1 MPSSLIKAA
10 ICLAI
15 LSVGAAF
22 LAASV
27 TPSPPV
33 PKEQMALYSISSAD
47 GKVQP
52 ASERSKSKAKKVA
65 LQRFPEGPIDFRN
78 YKQAI
83 HPIEGYQTKF
93 LPGWTFSFDNVIVT
107 PDAEVITRIT
117 EGKNAAFKWE
127 LEKRKARKRGR
138 YIVEATLPKTRPGV
152 VAAPLWLYSEGAREG
167 AHEFDFEL
175 MNGRIEYNLHNGN
188 GGFNMRKVNKD
199 LGGHRVRFEI
209 DRRPNKV
216 TMRIESLTDGFKDEL
231 VVTPRKVR
239 SWAKQPGAPKK
250 LRWPPNRMAMYPVM
264 EFWVSNSPD
273 WVGKWQTLAPGQ
285 SIEMTMHGYSFTEK

>member
-1 MPSSLIKAA
+1 MSSLMIKVAA
-10 ICLAI
+10 CLALCI
-15 LSVGAAF
+15 SAAF
-22 LAASV
+22 SDASM
-27 TPSPPV
+27 PLSPGGPNE
-33 PKEQMALYSISSAD
+33 KTAIYSLSSAD
-47 GKVQP
+47 GQVQP
-52 ASERSKSKAKKVA
+52 ASDRPKSKAKKIA
-65 LQRFPEGPIDFRN
+65 LKRFPDGPIAFRN

-83 HPIEGYQTKF
+83 HPIEGYQTKL
-93 LPGWTFSFDNVIVT
+93 LPGWTFNFDNVIVT

-117 EGKNAAFKWE
+117 ERNVAAFKWE

-138 YIVEATLPKTRPGV
+138 YIVEATLPETRPGI

-188 GGFNMRKVNKD
+188 GGFNMRRVNKD

-231 VVTPRKVR
+231 VVTPTKVR
-239 SWAKQPGAPKK
+239 KWAKVPGAPKN
-250 LRWPPNRMAMYPVM
+250 LRWPPNQTAMYPVM
-264 EFWVSNSPD
+264 EFWVSNASD
-273 WVGKWQTLAPGQ
+273 WAGKWQPLPPGE
-285 SIEMTMHGYSFTEK
+285 SIEMVMHGYSFTEE

>member
-1 MPSSLIKAA
+1 MSSTLIKIA
-10 ICLAI
+10 IFLAI

-22 LAASV
+22 LGAAAP
-27 TPSPPV
+27 PSPRGPN
-33 PKEQMALYSISSAD
+33 EQAALYSLSGAD
-47 GKVQP
+47 AKAQP
-52 ASERSKSKAKKVA
+52 ASERSKSKTRKVA
-65 LQRFPEGPIDFRN
+65 LQRFPDGPIAFRK
-78 YKQAI
+78 YEQAI
-83 HPIEGYQTKF
+83 HPIEGYQTKL

-107 PDAEVITRIT
+107 RNAEVITRIT
-117 EGKNAAFKWE
+117 EGKVAAFKWE

-239 SWAKQPGAPKK
+239 KWAKQSNAPKN
-250 LRWPPNRMAMYPVM
+250 LRWPPNRMAMFPVM
-264 EFWVSNSPD
+264 EFWVSNAPG
-273 WVGKWQTLAPGQ
+273 WVGEWQPLAPGE
-285 SIEMTMHGYSFTEK
+285 SIEMVMHGYAFTEK

>member
-1 MPSSLIKAA
+1 MSSLLIKVAA
-10 ICLAI
+10 CLAM
-15 LSVGAAF
+15 LCVGAAF
-22 LAASV
+22 LAASMP
-27 TPSPPV
+27 PSPRD
-33 PKEQMALYSISSAD
+33 ANDNAAIYSLSSAES
-47 GKVQP
+47 KAQP
-52 ASERSKSKAKKVA
+52 ASDRSKSKARKIELK
-65 LQRFPEGPIDFRN
+65 RFPAGPIAFRN

-83 HPIEGYQTKF
+83 HPIEGNQSKL
-93 LPGWTFSFDNVIVT
+93 LPGWTFNFDNVIVT

-117 EGKNAAFKWE
+117 EGNVAAFKWE

-188 GGFNMRKVNKD
+188 GGFNMRRVNKD

-209 DRRPNKV
+209 ERRPNKV
-216 TMRIESLTDGFKDEL
+216 TMRVESLTDGFKDEL
-231 VVTPRKVR
+231 VVNPRKVR
-239 SWAKQPGAPKK
+239 KWAKEPGAPKK
-250 LRWPPNRMAMYPVM
+250 LRWPPNRMAMFPVM
-264 EFWVSNSPD
+264 EFWVSNSAD
-273 WVGKWQTLAPGQ
+273 WAGEWQPLSSGE